1 MVVDG
6 IPGRN
11 YSDIDPSEIESVSV
25 LKDASAAAVYGM
37 QGANGVILVTTKKE
51 EEKNKPTTLDINT
64 RFGLQ
69 NASFITHP
77 QPASTPLWQ
86 TLVGEYY
93 ANMKLINDKNAVI
106 TPADMATRDYAYN
119 TNWYEEMIKNAPIT
133 QSNINIS
140 GGTDK
145 KSVILFQPA
154 IYIRE
159 VFGQQILLIRIV
171 SISVVIWMRI
181 Y

>member
-1 MVVDG
+1 
-6 IPGRN
+6 
-11 YSDIDPSEIESVSV
+11 
-25 LKDASAAAVYGM
+25 
-37 QGANGVILVTTKKE
+37 
-51 EEKNKPTTLDINT
+51 
-64 RFGLQ
+64 
-69 NASFITHP
+69 
-77 QPASTPLWQ
+77 
-86 TLVGEYY
+86 
-93 ANMKLINDKNAVI
+93 
-106 TPADMATRDYAYN
+106 MATRDYAYN

-145 KSVILFQPA
+145 VSYFISAGYL
-154 IYIRE
+154 YRE